1 VTVEPGGV
9 REQERRAVTA
19 QIVDGEVD
27 AVGGG
32 DAEHAEILA
41 TVAPGRQPEAYPL
54 TVPASAPDD
63 QAAVLAANEAF
74 YAAFEQRD
82 LDAMSNV
89 WDHADRVVCTHPGW
103 LPRRG
108 WGAVAASW
116 FALFTNGQNL
126 QFILTDEQAAADG
139 DFGWVS
145 CIENILGDGASSGS
159 VAALNLFVRQGGV
172 WKLVAHHGSPV
183 AVRT

>member
-1 VTVEPGGV
+1 VPP
-9 REQERRAVTA
+9 TA
-19 QIVDGEVD
+19 
-27 AVGGG
+27 
-32 DAEHAEILA
+32 
-41 TVAPGRQPEAYPL
+41 
-54 TVPASAPDD
+54 SDD
-63 QAAVLAANEAF
+63 RDAVLAANEAF

-89 WDHADRVVCTHPGW
+89 WDHADHVVCTHPGW

-126 QFILTDEQAAADG
+126 QFILTDEQAATSG
-139 DFGWVS
+139 DLGWVS
-145 CIENILGDGASSGS
+145 CVENILGDGTSGGS
-159 VAALNLFVRQGGV
+159 VAALNVFVREEAV

-183 AVRT
+183 ATRN